1 MTIASILDAVKAHEE
16 QDRLVAA
23 GYQTSIN
30 ELQAKLTGAPVAPTP
45 APVSGRTFFGA
56 CPTNSG
62 TVEQVVSKYGTGVAV
77 RRFMGDLTAAAV
89 RPAGVGVMHWSWK
102 PTLAGITPALVTSA
116 LKACQDND
124 GVEVW
129 HEGDKK
135 VRDGV
140 FSRADLIAIKNKF
153 WTTV

>member
-30 ELQAKLTGAPVAPTP
+30 ELQAKLTGSPVAPP
-45 APVSGRTFFGA
+45 PVSGRTFLGA

-62 TVEQVVSKYGTGVAV
+62 TIEQVVSKYGTGVAV

-116 LKACQDND
+116 L
-124 GVEVW
+124 
-129 HEGDKK
+129 
-135 VRDGV
+135 
-140 FSRADLIAIKNKF
+140 
-153 WTTV
+153 